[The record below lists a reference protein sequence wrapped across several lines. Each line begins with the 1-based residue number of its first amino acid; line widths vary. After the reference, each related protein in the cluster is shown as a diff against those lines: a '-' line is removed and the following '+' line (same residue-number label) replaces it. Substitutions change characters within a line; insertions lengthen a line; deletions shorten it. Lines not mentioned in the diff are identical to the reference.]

1 MLVKLAGVAWTWVRD
16 PALLRLALSPMAASI
31 TASMFHRRDLGAD
44 LLLDSGAVIQRVL
57 DAVDCHA
64 TAFAGRVDRN
74 DIRDPKV

>member
-1 MLVKLAGVAWTWVRD
+1 MRD
-16 PALLRLALSPMAASI
+16 PAWLRLALSPMAASI

-57 DAVDCHA
+57 DAVDCRV
-64 TAFAGRVDRN
+64 TAGVGRVDCD